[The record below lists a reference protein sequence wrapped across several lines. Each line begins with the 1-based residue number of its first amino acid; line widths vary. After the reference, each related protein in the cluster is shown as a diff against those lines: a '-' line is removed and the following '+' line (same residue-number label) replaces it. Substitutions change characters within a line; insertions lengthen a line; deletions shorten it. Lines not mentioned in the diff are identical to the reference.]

1 MENAPRMFC
10 MKHCH
15 KKRDA
20 TRTEGWAC
28 NSSDFAPRLYLII
41 YEESSTVFQNSEKFW
56 EGDWVQLF
64 PLTSWA
70 QAVKAEASNYTE
82 TKDKG
87 KWEKNSGIFLTYSR
101 VLLPETSRIGQCW
114 HRCSNWSKDSSSAH
128 LWVSAVCDRDHPHAV
143 FPVSSCPC
151 VP

>member
-1 MENAPRMFC
+1 MENALRMFC
-10 MKHCH
+10 TKHCN
-15 KKRDA
+15 KKGDA

-56 EGDWVQLF
+56 EGDRVQLF
-64 PLTSWA
+64 SLTSSA
-70 QAVKAEASNYTE
+70 QAVKAEASNYTG

-87 KWEKNSGIFLTYSR
+87 KWEEKSGIFLTYSR
-101 VLLPETSRIGQCW
+101 VLLPETSRIDQCW
-114 HRCSNWSKDSSSAH
+114 HRCCNWSKDSPSARV
-128 LWVSAVCDRDHPHAV
+128 WVSAVRDRDHPHAV